1 MTRFAADYGG
11 LLSLNRRLQCG
22 TSSEDDVDDNLACW
36 DDDGGWVR
44 RWRNEMLSFG
54 GRGSFVMMV
63 FLETGNIV
71 PDLDNDYDLI
81 TGATETGVV
90 RPRVRRGN
98 E

>member
-1 MTRFAADYGG
+1 
-11 LLSLNRRLQCG
+11 
-22 TSSEDDVDDNLACW
+22 
-36 DDDGGWVR
+36 
-44 RWRNEMLSFG
+44 MLSFG

-71 PDLDNDYDLI
+71 PDLDNDCDLL

-90 RPRVRRGN
+90 RPHVRRGN